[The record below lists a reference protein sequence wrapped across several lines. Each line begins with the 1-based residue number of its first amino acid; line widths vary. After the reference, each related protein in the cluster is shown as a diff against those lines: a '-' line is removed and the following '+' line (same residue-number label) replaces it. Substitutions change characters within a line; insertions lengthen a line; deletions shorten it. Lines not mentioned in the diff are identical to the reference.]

1 MLKEISC
8 DKFLVDGT
16 IREPIK
22 FHAGLN
28 TIVGDSNSSNSIG
41 KSTLMMIIDFCF
53 GGLDYCIKEIKKMGY
68 EFKTLDDF
76 QR

>member
-53 GGLDYCIKEIKKMGY
+53 GGLDYCINEKKY
-68 EFKTLDDF
+68 Y
-76 QR
+76 